1 MSPQKRLQRF
11 LSRHGS
17 NENPATESKERIRS
31 VGSAD
36 LDHPSKDQRNLV
48 KPLVKSHSHF
58 SVAKTESAT
67 GNYIDCDVAFKA

>member
-11 LSRHGS
+11 LSRNGS
-17 NENPATESKERIRS
+17 NENPTTESKERIRS

-36 LDHPSKDQRNLV
+36 LDHPSKDHGNVV

-58 SVAKTESAT
+58 TVAKTESAS
-67 GNYIDCDVAFKA
+67 GN